1 MKNLKPALR
10 EAGKAFPEGRLV
22 TSPSSQRD
30 NMQHCAGKKG
40 TSMLQF
46 SKERVIDLRWGD
58 KDQLPGLGVMTPTKL
73 Q

>member
-1 MKNLKPALR
+1 MKNLKPALC
-10 EAGKAFPEGRLV
+10 EAGKAFPEGTLV

-30 NMQHCAGKKG
+30 NMQNCAGEKG
-40 TSMLQF
+40 ASMLQF

>member
-1 MKNLKPALR
+1 
-10 EAGKAFPEGRLV
+10 
-22 TSPSSQRD
+22 
-30 NMQHCAGKKG
+30 
-40 TSMLQF
+40 MLQF